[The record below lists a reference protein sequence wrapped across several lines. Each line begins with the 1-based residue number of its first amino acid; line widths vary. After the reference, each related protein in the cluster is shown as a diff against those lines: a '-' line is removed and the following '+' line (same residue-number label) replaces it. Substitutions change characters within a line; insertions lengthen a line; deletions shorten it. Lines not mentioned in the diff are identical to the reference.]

1 MASIALAITLSGSV
15 RAQPDQNFLTDL
27 VLQLQQLQ
35 EEVRQLRGQVEQQAY
50 EIENLKRLQHDQY
63 LDLDERLSNLS
74 KPDGSAGSNGA
85 GLPPK
90 VMPPD
95 SVIADQPDTDSSG
108 IDAALP
114 ESNPV
119 QVGPMDEKGAYDM
132 AFNSLKNLEYVT
144 AAEGFMD
151 FLEAYPGSPLAGNA
165 QYWLGECY
173 YVTRNY
179 ELALGA
185 FNTLLVQYPD
195 SSKVPDAW
203 LKIGYTHYELQQWN
217 EASKALTMVKDQF
230 PGSSLSRL
238 ADNRLRTM
246 RLEGHY

>member
-1 MASIALAITLSGSV
+1 MASLALAITLSGPV

-63 LDLDERLSNLS
+63 LDLDERLSNLR
-74 KPDGSAGSNGA
+74 KPGGAAIGA

-90 VMPPD
+90 VLPPD
-95 SVIADQPDTDSSG
+95 PVTAEQPAADPGATAV
-108 IDAALP
+108 AAT
-114 ESNPV
+114 ESIPV
-119 QVGPMDEKGAYDM
+119 PAGPVDEKGAYDL
-132 AFNSLKNLEYVT
+132 AFDSLKNLEYVT

-151 FLEAYPGSPLAGNA
+151 FLEDYPASPLAGNA

-179 ELALGA
+179 ELALDA
-185 FNTLLVQYPD
+185 FNTLLTQYPD
-195 SSKVPDAW
+195 SGKVPDAW

-217 EASKALTMVKDQF
+217 EASKALTMVKEQF

>member
-1 MASIALAITLSGSV
+1 MASLALAISLASPV

-27 VLQLQQLQ
+27 VLQVQQLQ

-63 LDLDERLSNLS
+63 LDLDDRLSSLS
-74 KPDGSAGSNGA
+74 KPVAGSLDPA
-85 GLPPK
+85 ELPPK
-90 VMPPD
+90 V
-95 SVIADQPDTDSSG
+95 
-108 IDAALP
+108 LP
-114 ESNPV
+114 EDPAT
-119 QVGPMDEKGAYDM
+119 VGQQTGTVGADVASTQTPPLAAGPLDEKGAYDK
-132 AFNSLKNLEYVT
+132 AFDSLKNLEYVT

-151 FLEAYPGSPLAGNA
+151 FLEVYPASPLAGNA

-179 ELALGA
+179 ELALDA
-185 FNTLLVQYPD
+185 FNSLLAQYPE
-195 SSKVPDAW
+195 SGKVPDAW
-203 LKIGYTHYELQQWN
+203 LKIGYTYYELQQWN
-217 EASKALTMVKDQF
+217 DASKALTMVKEQF